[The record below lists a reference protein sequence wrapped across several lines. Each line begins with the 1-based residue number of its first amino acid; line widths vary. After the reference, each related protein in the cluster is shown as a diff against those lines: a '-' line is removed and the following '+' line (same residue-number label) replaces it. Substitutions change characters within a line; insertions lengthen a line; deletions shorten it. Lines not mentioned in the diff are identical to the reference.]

1 MKDITQNEKRI
12 CIEISNALQTFFDQ
26 NPGTSTLRSDDA
38 YEILAKKGLVERDR
52 HRGIKF
58 REFLNKVKEASAMVF
73 IPQCRPEPGNGRSTN
88 WIFQSA
94 PSKTIK
100 IKNLKMNPPIPPV
113 DETKLS
119 EIKYEIDSL
128 RKRNTEDFDF
138 IQLDTRKNYPRAYE
152 YWSTKEEELLLMA
165 SELTDDS
172 FKLSNIFG
180 RQPSVLE
187 KKIIALQGV

>member
-1 MKDITQNEKRI
+1 MKDISQTEKQL
-12 CIEISNALQTFFDQ
+12 CIDISNALQNFFDQ
-26 NPGTSTLRSDDA
+26 NPGTHTLRSHDA
-38 YEILAKKGLVERDR
+38 YDILAKKGLVERDR
-52 HRGIKF
+52 HHGIKF
-58 REFLNKVKEASAMVF
+58 REFLNKVKVANAMVF
-73 IPQCRPEPGNGRSTN
+73 IPQCRPEPGNGNQTN

-94 PSKTIK
+94 PGKTIR
-100 IKNLKMNPPIPPV
+100 IKNLKMDPAVPPV

-119 EIKYEIDSL
+119 EIKYEVDSL

-152 YWSTKEEELLLMA
+152 YWSSKEEELLLMA

-172 FKLSNIFG
+172 FKLSKIFG

-187 KKIIALQGV
+187 KKIKELSE